1 MDRSTREIKGS
12 REWLWV
18 YTLDF
23 RVDKSLF
30 VIFYLKKL
38 LNEAKREREERGRD
52 GEIQRHSLSL
62 LIMWFLLWVEAVII
76 FCHDIPKRSTHTHT
90 REILMSDN
98 RYKFGS
104 RTWCNDINLVL
115 SLMPLFSFIHFAI
128 FQF

>member
-62 LIMWFLLWVEAVII
+62 LIVWFLLWVEAVII
-76 FCHDIPKRSTHTHT
+76 FCVMIYQKEVHTHE
-90 REILMSDN
+90 RDLN
-98 RYKFGS
+98 
-104 RTWCNDINLVL
+104 V
-115 SLMPLFSFIHFAI
+115 
-128 FQF
+128 